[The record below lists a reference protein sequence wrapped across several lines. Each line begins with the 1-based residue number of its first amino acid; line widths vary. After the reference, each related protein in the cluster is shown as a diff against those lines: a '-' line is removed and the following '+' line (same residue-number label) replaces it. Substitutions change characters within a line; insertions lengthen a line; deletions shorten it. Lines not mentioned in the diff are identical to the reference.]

1 MVTPNTK
8 LSSVENSGIGSI
20 EKLPGNNRGTT
31 AEATKP
37 AINVHKTH

>member
-20 EKLPGNNRGTT
+20 EKLPGHNRGTYCRGN
-31 AEATKP
+31 EASNKCT
-37 AINVHKTH
+37 